1 MIQPVKKGKDISVM
15 VWAAFSGAL
24 GRSDLIVME
33 RDPKAPKGGYS
44 AESYLKVLEE
54 QIQRVWEPGL
64 IFMQDNAPIHKAK
77 IITKFLKDNGV
88 KVLKWPP
95 YSPDLNPIEHLWF
108 LLKEMVYKVNP
119 DIEKLTGD
127 VEVREALGKALKEA
141 WELIPE
147 KRFKVL
153 WMKYHK
159 RIDAVCKAKG
169 WWTKY

>member
-1 MIQPVKKGKDISVM
+1 M
-15 VWAAFSGAL
+15 
-24 GRSDLIVME
+24 
-33 RDPKAPKGGYS
+33 
-44 AESYLKVLEE
+44 LE
-54 QIQRVWEPGL
+54 
-64 IFMQDNAPIHKAK
+64 
-77 IITKFLKDNGV
+77 NGV
-88 KVLKWPP
+88 KVLKLPP

-119 DIEKLTGD
+119 DIEKVTGD
-127 VEVREALGKALKEA
+127 KEIRKALGTALKEA